1 MGLEGVVVNQELR
14 RRMSDMLDL
23 PRDIVLN
30 LPRIVITGRLAVFIE
45 NHKGIVEYSPEVVR
59 INTAI
64 GVIAVKGQRL
74 FIKSILSDEITVEGE
89 IQTIQFED

>member
-1 MGLEGVVVNQELR
+1 MNQELR

>member
-1 MGLEGVVVNQELR
+1 VGLEGVVVNQELR